1 MRNKRF
7 AKTMIFILT
16 GCLLC
21 TVAGCGVNTA
31 TESSSEDTAAVSE
44 EIKESGEK
52 SDKTDSAE
60 VADGSQTTSKE
71 NGTTGKNTKTSTEH
85 KTEAATE
92 GKTERRTEAATEG
105 RTERKTEST
114 TESRTEGST
123 ERRTE
128 ATTEATTE
136 RKTEATTEA
145 PTTEAPSTEC
155 QHDWEAVYKDVN
167 HPEEG
172 HYEKVMVEPG
182 YTGPIYEYH
191 EVCNGCGFDY
201 TANGVT
207 PGDHE
212 CPDGHTWSWTT
223 KTIVVGYEEIPP
235 EYEERWKVDKPAW
248 VEKVL
253 DYYKCK
259 KCGKRKQTILIIKY
273 IGNQT
278 SDLLK
283 FGVFFYAHL
292 SGHQIHIRKEHG

>member
-60 VADGSQTTSKE
+60 VANGSQTNSKE
-71 NGTTGKNTKTSTEH
+71 DGTTGKNTRTSTEH
-85 KTEAATE
+85 KTEATTE
-92 GKTERRTEAATEG
+92 GKTEHRTEAATEG

-128 ATTEATTE
+128 ASTEK
-136 RKTEATTEA
+136 KTEATTEA
-145 PTTEAPSTEC
+145 PTTEATTEATTEC
-155 QHDWEAVYKDVN
+155 QHDWEAVYKDVK

-172 HYEKVMVEPG
+172 HYERVCVIPEYSYPVYVE
-182 YTGPIYEYH
+182 H
-191 EVCNGCGFDY
+191 CVCNGCGFDY
-201 TANGVT
+201 TANNVK
-207 PGDHE
+207 PGHHE
-212 CPDGHTWSWTT
+212 CPDGSAASYTFIDVYDHDE
-223 KTIVVGYEEIPP
+223 VVPAQYED
-235 EYEERWKVDKPAW
+235 RWVVDKPAW
-248 VEKVL
+248 VEKIL

-259 KCGKRKQTILIIKY
+259 KCGKRK
-273 IGNQT
+273 
-278 SDLLK
+278 
-283 FGVFFYAHL
+283 
-292 SGHQIHIRKEHG
+292 